1 MCGCLC
7 DERHWCHRGES
18 KHASVTMEMEGAG
31 PAYKSTYSLLKGDGS
46 LYILFLFLS
55 YADLWVPAFGKPA
68 LAAA

>member
-1 MCGCLC
+1 
-7 DERHWCHRGES
+7 
-18 KHASVTMEMEGAG
+18 MEMEGAG